1 LNPEIL
7 NPEIFN
13 LNGTIVFFPVRH
25 HSPAAARFL
34 RQWIESVRP
43 AAVLIEGPADFNDR
57 LDELKLPHEL
67 PIAIYSYLQYG
78 NGMRRGAFYPFC
90 IYSPEWQALKT
101 AFSLNI
107 PVEFID
113 RPWAELAFQDCAS
126 HRYADGN
133 LAQNQYV
140 SLLCQ
145 KVGVE
150 DFDGLW
156 DTLFEIDPHLSIE
169 TYLERCHRL
178 CFNMRTSHL
187 TGQHIN
193 LKSDRFREAF
203 MVEKIRFH
211 YDRLAARKDS
221 TLADHPLLVVTGGF
235 HSYALFSQIY
245 HLPFETESDLDLN
258 LDLDLDLDSKSG
270 SNLDLPAT
278 NELNAKTPEILQ
290 QGIALTPYAY
300 DRLDSLTGYE
310 SGMANPG
317 FYHQIWNDR
326 GEPQENSYSEKHTDP
341 QAFRAS
347 LPRHPSY
354 QVLLAEIV
362 CSLRE
367 KKQQGI
373 SSADLIAVETMAKSL
388 ANLRG
393 HAEVWRQD
401 LIDGILGALVK
412 EELNNGLK
420 HPLLEAVYQVF
431 RGNDRGRLAT
441 GTSLPPLVADI
452 QLQLKKLKLESQ
464 LEIRLVD
471 LDLYQKPDLERS
483 QFLYQL
489 RGLGITGYSRL
500 AGTDFIERE
509 DLSAIWEQWEIRWSP
524 EFEAN
529 CIEAAIYGSSLTEA
543 VSNRLLE
550 RAKNIDRA
558 AGEAALLLLEA
569 CLMGLPDLPQSLE
582 ERFRSLI
589 RQDSQFLQVSQALGH
604 LLYLYRY
611 DTVLQHIRSEIMAL
625 LLQETF
631 HRSLWLLETLG
642 TIGTE
647 ESRYLQ
653 GLRMI
658 LEVFERCQSLCG
670 NDRSE
675 LQQILN
681 RVSQDTQ
688 QHSILRGGA
697 IGALWRLGTIEAEQ
711 VFPILNSLAN
721 PEQLGD
727 FLAGLFNLAREVI
740 QRYPKVAQ
748 QIDSFIMGYSHQR
761 FLEALPALRLAF
773 GVFSPREKYNIA
785 MGLFPTTIAGEKGF
799 DFSLEIDPTIATAA
813 FCLEIEIANLQQ
825 YYGL

>member
-1 LNPEIL
+1 LSPDIL

-25 HSPAAARFL
+25 HSPAAAKFL
-34 RQWIESVRP
+34 RQWIKSVRP

-67 PIAIYSYLQYG
+67 PIAIYSYLQYA

-101 AFSLNI
+101 AFDLGIS
-107 PVEFID
+107 VEFID
-113 RPWAELAFQDCAS
+113 RPWADLALQDCAS

-133 LAQNQYV
+133 LAQNQYI

-156 DTLFEIDPHLSIE
+156 DTLFEIDPQLSIE
-169 TYLERCHRL
+169 TYVERSHRL

-187 TGQHIN
+187 TGENIN
-193 LKSDRFREAF
+193 VKNDRFREAF
-203 MVEKIRFH
+203 MVEKIRLH
-211 YDRLAARKDS
+211 YDRLS
-221 TLADHPLLVVTGGF
+221 TETGVKLSDHPLLVVTGGF
-235 HSYALFSQIY
+235 HSYALFAQFY
-245 HLPFETESDLDLN
+245 HLPFEVNVDVDPERS
-258 LDLDLDLDSKSG
+258 
-270 SNLDLPAT
+270 
-278 NELNAKTPEILQ
+278 ELQSSQLQ
-290 QGIALTPYAY
+290 QTDLSQPELLQRGIALTPYAY

-326 GEPQENSYSEKHTDP
+326 GEDELEENRNINNPNFNNPKTTQSRNSSS
-341 QAFRAS
+341 RNS
-347 LPRHPSY
+347 SY
-354 QVLLAEIV
+354 QVLLAEV
-362 CSLRE
+362 VSSLRE

-373 SSADLIAVETMAKSL
+373 SSADLIAVETLAKSL

-431 RGNDRGRLAT
+431 RGSDRGRLAI
-441 GTSLPPLVADI
+441 GTSRPPLVLDI
-452 QLQLKKLKLESQ
+452 QLHLKKLELDSKLA
-464 LEIRLVD
+464 IRLVD
-471 LDLYQKPDLERS
+471 LDLYQKSDLEKS

-489 RGLGITGYSRL
+489 RGLGISGYRRL
-500 AGTDFIERE
+500 DGTDFIERE

-558 AGEAALLLLEA
+558 ADKAAVLLLEA

-582 ERFRSLI
+582 ERLRSLI
-589 RQDSQFLQVSQALGH
+589 RQDSQFLQISQALSH

-611 DTVLQHIRSEIMAL
+611 DTVLQSIRSKTMAL

-642 TIGTE
+642 SINTE
-647 ESRYLQ
+647 ESHHLK
-653 GLRMI
+653 GLRII
-658 LEVFERCQSLCG
+658 LDVFERCQSLFG

-675 LQQILN
+675 FQQILH

-688 QHSILRGGA
+688 QHSSLRGGA
-697 IGALWRLGTIEAEQ
+697 LGALWRLGAIDAEQ
-711 VFPILNSLAN
+711 VFPILNSLSN
-721 PEQLGD
+721 SEKLGD
-727 FLAGLFNLAREVI
+727 FLAGLFSIAREMI
-740 QRYPKVAQ
+740 QRYPMIAQ
-748 QIDSFIMGYSHQR
+748 QIDALIMGYSNQR
-761 FLEALPALRLAF
+761 FLEALPPLRLAF
-773 GVFSPREKYNIA
+773 SVFSPREKYNIA
-785 MGLFPTTIAGEKGF
+785 LGLFPKTIAGEKGV

-813 FCLEIEIANLQQ
+813 FCLEMEIDNLQQ
-825 YYGL
+825 YYGI